1 MPHQRTLDLAQA
13 SPDWFRSAHVVSP
26 FAEDAADAASPI
38 SYGGIL
44 RNAHEVAADDALVQ
58 AALAFARE
66 EGLFRRSQPPQDE
79 EQGLVVLWA
88 RRLDCDVVQDGP
100 TCEQTLWEVA
110 MPTADG
116 GEQRGWCVYLSAV

>member
-1 MPHQRTLDLAQA
+1 MTPMRSVADIYAAARAAGRQPVSFEIFPPKGDLTLEA
-13 SPDWFRSAHVVSP
+13 
-26 FAEDAADAASPI
+26 
-38 SYGGIL
+38 
-44 RNAHEVAADDALVQ
+44 AHEVAADDALVQ